1 MKNPDIVGVDSSGVT
16 EFSIA
21 IDTPGWFE
29 WLKKQRSFSYRKGT
43 NGGFTCSRRGN
54 NKWYAVKKIH
64 ATNGGKTVPLYIG
77 DDSECTQEKLEYL
90 YQHFGMKSADFW
102 NWYYS
107 SERSRKPKK
116 SCTSNKC
123 ATNSEALV
131 SDSEEVVQLRAEIE
145 RLKAE
150 LEAANQELKEKLE
163 VLHTQLGNTES
174 EKVCQLEAR
183 IAQLERQLAKEAA
196 DAQKYY
202 PGWRKLPGLESE
214 LRFSKSKRAELEA
227 DNQILRESLAA
238 KESDAGCTQKA
249 LELLDKYLG
258 EAGIPLDEK
267 GKPKARYDQ
276 LAKFKSWLVH
286 Q

>member
-1 MKNPDIVGVDSSGVT
+1 MKNPDIAGVDSSGVR
-16 EFSIA
+16 ESSIE
-21 IDTPGWFE
+21 IDSVDWFE

-43 NGGFTCSRRGN
+43 QGGFTCSRRGN

-77 DDSECTQEKLEYL
+77 DDSECTQEKLEY
-90 YQHFGMKSADFW
+90 YHQHFGMESTDFW
-102 NWYYS
+102 KWYYS
-107 SERSRKPKK
+107 AERSRRPKR
-116 SCTSNKC
+116 SCTSNEC
-123 ATNSEALV
+123 ATNRDALV
-131 SDSEEVVQLRAEIE
+131 PDSEDVVRLRAE
-145 RLKAE
+145 
-150 LEAANQELKEKLE
+150 
-163 VLHTQLGNTES
+163 V
-174 EKVCQLEAR
+174 EKVSQLELR

-214 LRFSKSKRAELEA
+214 LRFNRSKRAELEA

-238 KESDAGCTQKA
+238 KETELELFKNCTQNQESDAGCTQKA
-249 LELLDKYLG
+249 LELLNKYLG

-276 LAKFKSWLVH
+276 LAKFKQWLGR
-286 Q
+286 